1 MMGVAMEPQ
10 KCALTQ
16 QETQLKAYVIWRA
29 MCGSGFKM
37 NITLII
43 MMLLAMGVDGVLESA
58 LKTLAIQTITLAIV
72 STACCVGATG
82 TAARRA
88 YVLRTVT
95 AAAPRSSTTATEVA
109 SSDRYGKIVLRSY
122 ND

>member
-1 MMGVAMEPQ
+1 MNG
-10 KCALTQ
+10 T
-16 QETQLKAYVIWRA
+16 VI
-29 MCGSGFKM
+29 
-37 NITLII
+37 ITV
-43 MMLLAMGVDGVLESA
+43 LLVMGVDGVQGSA

-72 STACCVGATG
+72 STACCVGAAG
-82 TAARRA
+82 SAARRT

-95 AAAPRSSTTATEVA
+95 TTAPRASTTSTVVA